1 MKRRIFIAY
10 FFLVGILALVAT
22 CMIMAISRLSNH
34 TDSTCGYYLFTVYAQ
49 GFYTVLYIIVG
60 VFQLLAFVLLLHTLN
75 KYFEKSTLAAERKQ
89 IKLVFT
95 VFTINIFLLVV
106 ILIVD

>member
-1 MKRRIFIAY
+1 
-10 FFLVGILALVAT
+10 
-22 CMIMAISRLSNH
+22 MAISRLRNH
-34 TDSTCGYYLFTVYAQ
+34 TDTTCGYYLFTVYAQ
-49 GFYTVLYIIVG
+49 SFYTVLYIIVG
-60 VFQLLAFVLLLHTLN
+60 VFQLLAFVLLLQTLN